1 MSVQQAPAPILCPDC
16 NGQNPADAVFC
27 GNAECHKALGEFRY
41 VIEELAARSTA
52 LERLAD
58 KVTAFT
64 GRPHFVTVHV
74 LWFLAWVIL
83 NSGAIVAGVVFDAYP
98 YSLLG
103 IILAIE
109 AILIT
114 SFVLISQN
122 RQNAHQDQRA
132 ELDYEVNVK
141 AYRKLGEI
149 QAALAKVTE
158 RLEALEEKERG
169 G

>member
-1 MSVQQAPAPILCPDC
+1 MSPRPAQAPLVCPAC
-16 NGQNPADAVFC
+16 GGENPPDAVFC
-27 GNAECHKALGEFRY
+27 GNPACHKALGEFRY
-41 VIEELAARSTA
+41 VIEEWAARSTF

-58 KVTAFT
+58 EVTAFT
-64 GRPHFVTVHV
+64 GRPHFVTIHV
-74 LWFLAWVIL
+74 VWFVAWIVL
-83 NSGAIVAGVVFDAYP
+83 NSGAIVAVAAFDAYP

-114 SFVLISQN
+114 SFLLISQN
-122 RQNAHQDQRA
+122 RQNTYQEQRA

-149 QAALAKVTE
+149 EAALARVSE
-158 RLEALEEKERG
+158 RLEALERKARG

>member
-1 MSVQQAPAPILCPDC
+1 M
-16 NGQNPADAVFC
+16 
-27 GNAECHKALGEFRY
+27 
-41 VIEELAARSTA
+41 
-52 LERLAD
+52 
-58 KVTAFT
+58 
-64 GRPHFVTVHV
+64 
-74 LWFLAWVIL
+74 IL
-83 NSGAIVAGVVFDAYP
+83 NSGALVAGVVFDAYP

-149 QAALAKVTE
+149 QAALAQVTE
-158 RLEALEEKERG
+158 RLDALETKERDR
-169 G
+169 

>member
-1 MSVQQAPAPILCPDC
+1 M
-16 NGQNPADAVFC
+16 
-27 GNAECHKALGEFRY
+27 
-41 VIEELAARSTA
+41 IEELAAQSTY

-64 GRPHFVTVHV
+64 GRAHFVTVHV

-103 IILAIE
+103 IILSIE

-141 AYRKLGEI
+141 AYRKRGEI
-149 QAALAKVTE
+149 QAALGKVRD
-158 RLEALEEKERG
+158 RLDALARKTRSG
-169 G
+169 

>member
-1 MSVQQAPAPILCPDC
+1 MNLQSTPAAIICPVC
-16 NGQNPADAVFC
+16 RCENPHDAVFC

-41 VIEELAARSTA
+41 VIEELAAQSTF

-64 GRPHFVTVHV
+64 GRPHFVTLHV
-74 LWFLAWVIL
+74 LWFVAWIIL
-83 NSGAIVAGVVFDAYP
+83 NSGAIVALAVFDAYP

-122 RQNAHQDQRA
+122 RQNAYQDQRA
-132 ELDYEVNVK
+132 ELDYEVNVRSF
-141 AYRKLGEI
+141 RKLGEI
-149 QAALAKVTE
+149 EAALATVSE
-158 RLEALEEKERG
+158 RLDALERDTRG
-169 G
+169 D

>member
-1 MSVQQAPAPILCPDC
+1 MSVQAAPAPIICPC
-16 NGQNPADAVFC
+16 CQCENPHDAVFC

-41 VIEELAARSTA
+41 VIEELAAQRTSV
-52 LERLAD
+52 ERLAD

-64 GRPHFVTVHV
+64 GRPHFVTIHV

-122 RQNAHQDQRA
+122 HQNAHQDQRA

-149 QAALAKVTE
+149 QAALARVTD
-158 RLEALEEKERG
+158 RLDALETKERDR
-169 G
+169 

>member
-1 MSVQQAPAPILCPDC
+1 MGVQAAPAPIICPAC
-16 NGQNPADAVFC
+16 RGENPPDAVFC
-27 GNAECHKALGEFRY
+27 ASPECHKALGEFRY
-41 VIEELAARSTA
+41 VIEELAAQSSL

-64 GRPHFVTVHV
+64 GRPHFVTIHV

-149 QAALAKVTE
+149 QAALGKVTD
-158 RLEALEEKERG
+158 RLDALERKTRSG
-169 G
+169 